1 MIKILH
7 CADLHLDSPMSA
19 LDITKSELRRND
31 LRAAFT
37 SLILSVKINKIDFL
51 LIAGDLFD
59 CEFVSKD
66 TVALIIKEFA
76 SVPDCKIIIAP
87 GNHDPYTSQSH
98 YRRAEFPE
106 NVYIFDSEELKYF
119 DFPEKN
125 TTVYGYAFTSEHM
138 ESCPVCDFTIED
150 PSRINILLAHGDL
163 DAPTSKYCPIDS
175 GELKKC
181 GFDYVALGHRHTYT
195 EAAPLGSGYV
205 SYSGCL
211 EGRGFDECGMKG
223 AALAVAEKG
232 EELRFASKFMR
243 FGKRK
248 YEDDTLNIEGARS
261 NADAAEMIAA
271 HIAENHYNEDVALR
285 LRLRGNV
292 SGDFKL
298 SPSTLKERFSSL
310 FLLEI
315 IDETMPLLDSKKL
328 KNDPTLRGAFYRSL
342 EPMLTSSD
350 ESERECAALALRC
363 GLAAL
368 NGNDFTEI

>member
-19 LDITKSELRRND
+19 FDIARAEARRND

-37 SLILSVKINKIDFL
+37 SMILSVKINKIDFL

-66 TVALIIKEFA
+66 TIALIAKEFA
-76 SVPDCKIIIAP
+76 SIPECNVIISP
-87 GNHDPYTSQSH
+87 GNHDPYTASGH
-98 YRRAEFPE
+98 YRRAEFPD
-106 NVYIFDSEELKYF
+106 NVYIFDSPELTYF

-125 TTVYGYAFTSEHM
+125 TTVYGWAFISEHM
-138 ESCPVCDFTIED
+138 DSCPLNGFSVENE
-150 PSRINILLAHGDL
+150 SRINILTAHGDL
-163 DAPTSKYCPIDS
+163 DAPGSSYCNIS
-175 GELKKC
+175 STVLAGC

-195 EAAPLGSGYV
+195 EAKQLGGGYV

-211 EGRGFDECGMKG
+211 EGRGFDECGVKG
-223 AALAVAEKG
+223 AVLAVAEKDAG
-232 EELRFASKFMR
+232 LRFAAKFMR

-248 YEDDTLNIEGARS
+248 YEDDILDIEGSRS
-261 NADAAEMIAA
+261 NADAAEKIAS
-271 HIAENHYNEDVALR
+271 HIAQNHYGEDVALR
-285 LRLRGNV
+285 LHLVGNV

-298 SPSTLKERFSSL
+298 SPTVLKEHFSSL

-315 IDETMPLLDSKKL
+315 IDETMPLLDLGKL
-328 KNDPTLRGAFYRSL
+328 KQDPTLRGEFYRSL
-342 EPMLTSSD
+342 EPLLSSAD
-350 ESERECAALALRC
+350 EKERECAAMALRC